1 MVLHDQRDI
10 PFERARTL
18 LAQGEAMR
26 RFRQKAAARSALAA
40 ALAIFSALPAPAW
53 IERTN
58 AELARVGRRAAGAPL
73 SATQQQV
80 ADLVASGRTNREVAE
95 TLFMSPHTVE
105 AHLTAIYRS
114 LGVRGRT
121 ELAAALRQMQGSD

>member
-1 MVLHDQRDI
+1 
-10 PFERARTL
+10 
-18 LAQGEAMR
+18 MR
-26 RFRQKAAARSALAA
+26 RFRQKAAARSALEA

-58 AELARVGRRAAGAPL
+58 AELARVGRRVAGAPL

-80 ADLVASGRTNREVAE
+80 AELVAAGRTNREVAE
-95 TLFMSPHTVE
+95 ALFMSPHTVE

-121 ELAAALRQMQGSD
+121 ELAGALRQMQGSD